1 MTLWPG
7 LASRSRLKLRCA
19 PAIAS
24 VRTARPR
31 LSGWPSPRSFA
42 NPPRP
47 RSRSPQRRNSAAVPA
62 CVPAKQNHGRQPPR
76 GHRVDRP
83 RSLSSLSAPTPQLL
97 HLAARLQHAVAVLDP
112 PAQQGPLQHPLR
124 VLPRRHSQPRRQ
136 KPLQQFRPV
145 GHRLILTSDSRMLP
159 AVGGGLRSHCSAT
172 AERNLESRSP
182 KGLVCTGFARVG
194 TPRLCSDCFG
204 LQPLWFQSNFDKKR
218 PFRDK
223 AT

>member
-7 LASRSRLKLRCA
+7 WASRSRLKLRCA
-19 PAIAS
+19 PAVAS

-42 NPPRP
+42 NPLRP

-62 CVPAKQNHGRQPPR
+62 YVPAKQNHGRQPPR
-76 GHRVDRP
+76 DHRIDRP
-83 RSLSSLSAPTPQLL
+83 RSLSSLSVPTPQLL

-112 PAQQGPLQHPLR
+112 PAQQEPLH
-124 VLPRRHSQPRRQ
+124 
-136 KPLQQFRPV
+136 QFRPV

-159 AVGGGLRSHCSAT
+159 AVGCGLRSHCSTT
-172 AERNLESRSP
+172 AEWNLESRSP
-182 KGLVCTGFARVG
+182 KGLVRTEFARVG
-194 TPRLCSDCFG
+194 TPRLCSDCLG
-204 LQPLWFQSNFDKKR
+204 LQPLWFQSSFDKKR

-223 AT
+223 AM